1 MKAKDFLKDL
11 LRWDLATGS
20 AYMKSSCELKIIS
33 GELKP
38 RSLYYFSFKKSD
50 LMAEPD
56 VTFTLGGGDVLRR
69 WGCSISLENRLSKR
83 NDGKDYHSYF

>member
-38 RSLYYFSFKKSD
+38 KSLYYFSFKKCV

-56 VTFTLGGGDVLRR
+56 VTFTLGGGNIQYLWEIDA
-69 WGCSISLENRLSKR
+69 
-83 NDGKDYHSYF
+83 

>member
-11 LRWDLATGS
+11 LRWDLATGA

-38 RSLYYFSFKKSD
+38 KSLYYFSFKK
-50 LMAEPD
+50 
-56 VTFTLGGGDVLRR
+56 VT
-69 WGCSISLENRLSKR
+69 
-83 NDGKDYHSYF
+83 

>member
-1 MKAKDFLKDL
+1 MKAKEFLKDL
-11 LRWDLATGS
+11 LRWDLVTGAS
-20 AYMKSSCELKIIS
+20 FIKPSGELKIIS

-56 VTFTLGGGDVLRR
+56 VTLTLGGGDIQYL
-69 WGCSISLENRLSKR
+69 WEI
-83 NDGKDYHSYF
+83 DA

>member
-11 LRWDLATGS
+11 LRWDLTTGS
-20 AYMKSSCELKIIS
+20 TYMKSSYELKIIS

-50 LMAEPD
+50 LMAQSD
-56 VTFTLGGGDVLRR
+56 VTLTLGGGDIQYL
-69 WGCSISLENRLSKR
+69 WEI
-83 NDGKDYHSYF
+83 DA

>member
-1 MKAKDFLKDL
+1 MV
-11 LRWDLATGS
+11 TGS
-20 AYMKSSCELKIIS
+20 TYMKSSYELKIIS

-56 VTFTLGGGDVLRR
+56 VALTLGGGDVQYLWR
-69 WGCSISLENRLSKR
+69 IEL
-83 NDGKDYHSYF
+83 

>member
-1 MKAKDFLKDL
+1 
-11 LRWDLATGS
+11 
-20 AYMKSSCELKIIS
+20 MKSSCELKIIS

-56 VTFTLGGGDVLRR
+56 VTLTLGGGDIQYL
-69 WGCSISLENRLSKR
+69 WEI
-83 NDGKDYHSYF
+83 DA

>member
-20 AYMKSSCELKIIS
+20 TYMKSSCELKIIS

-38 RSLYYFSFKKSD
+38 RLLYYFSFKKSD

-56 VTFTLGGGDVLRR
+56 VALTLGGGNVQYLWKID
-69 WGCSISLENRLSKR
+69 
-83 NDGKDYHSYF
+83 F

>member
-11 LRWDLATGS
+11 LRFDLVTGAS
-20 AYMKSSCELKIIS
+20 FMKSSYELKIIS

-38 RSLYYFSFKKSD
+38 KSLYYFSFKKND

-56 VTFTLGGGDVLRR
+56 ITLTLGGGNIQYLWKID
-69 WGCSISLENRLSKR
+69 
-83 NDGKDYHSYF
+83 F

>member
-11 LRWDLATGS
+11 LRWDLATGT

-38 RSLYYFSFKKSD
+38 RSLYYFSFKKCV
-50 LMAEPD
+50 LMAEPN
-56 VTFTLGGGDVLRR
+56 VTLTLGGGDIQYL
-69 WGCSISLENRLSKR
+69 WEI
-83 NDGKDYHSYF
+83 DA

>member
-1 MKAKDFLKDL
+1 MKAKEFLKDL

-20 AYMKSSCELKIIS
+20 AYMKSSYELKIIS

-38 RSLYYFSFKKSD
+38 KSLYYFSFKKSD

-56 VTFTLGGGDVLRR
+56 VTLTLGGGDIQYL
-69 WGCSISLENRLSKR
+69 WKI
-83 NDGKDYHSYF
+83 DA